1 MVILICLFLKPL
13 LENRSGFLFFNF
25 KIMNA
30 KNTPNSINLNRILWN
45 ENSLVKFK
53 RIISKKVPLIYEEF
67 NTKILEVLN
76 WSLPPQELLDF
87 LVSKV
92 TDFKQRDKR
101 KKDRFLSWEMWRLAI
116 SEWSDDFLDT
126 PAFEKEIEKVRN
138 FVTKLL

>member
-1 MVILICLFLKPL
+1 
-13 LENRSGFLFFNF
+13 
-25 KIMNA
+25 MNA

-92 TDFKQRDKR
+92 PDFKQRDKR

-116 SEWSDDFLDT
+116 SEWSDDLLDT